1 MEQIHAVREGVKGL
15 TPQEQVREKEKLI
28 KDLKYKL
35 SSHLYIEILMVAT
48 IFLVAIR
55 YYQLRKAYELRPGG
69 FVA

>member
-1 MEQIHAVREGVKGL
+1 MEQIHAIREGMKGL
-15 TPQEQVREKEKLI
+15 TPQEEVREKEKLI

-55 YYQLRKAYELRPGG
+55 YYQLGKAYELRPGG